1 MNAEEEDAYCRMKNF
16 CTAVRPDC
24 DFSSW
29 RAQTCEKKRCI
40 EYLHQPIGLTLQS
53 PGAAHLAVL
62 ALPSQKQPSNC
73 TMNDS
78 KAVSAASCSNDT
90 EAGDV
95 HLIITSL
102 DKLVVQLQRHV
113 SEMQRYHSD
122 AAHSNALAATSSI
135 KPRIAQVQDVCS
147 YIQIKADH
155 LVMQQEDSLMK
166 RATKLRCQLLLA
178 TCAVFAQKLLH
189 KGSYTSGYRQHC
201 FHTLIT
207 ELLQTGPT
215 SAALPLLVEPLLPRS
230 WQRELDQSKL
240 LKGDIETDLYST
252 AVAQEDIMQGEEEE
266 GAAPSDG
273 FLVADVDPELTP
285 RKMEQIVDAMDLI
298 PLYVRQKV
306 ELEVSNA
313 VAEGLSAFKSCIE
326 RLAARFADK
335 AAHKAWSSSLQQ
347 VVIGVQD
354 R

>member
-1 MNAEEEDAYCRMKNF
+1 MNAEEEDAYSRMTHF

-24 DFSSW
+24 DYSSW
-29 RAQTCEKKRCI
+29 RAQTCKKKRCI
-40 EYLHQPIGLTLQS
+40 EYLHQPTGLTLQS

-62 ALPSQKQPSNC
+62 ALPTQKQASNK
-73 TMNDS
+73 MSDS
-78 KAVSAASCSNDT
+78 KAVSAASCSSDT
-90 EAGDV
+90 EAGDMC
-95 HLIITSL
+95 LIITSL

-122 AAHSNALAATSSI
+122 AAHSNAVPATTATQ
-135 KPRIAQVQDVCS
+135 PRIAQVQDVCS

-166 RATKLRCQLLLA
+166 RATKVHCQLLLA

-189 KGSYTSGYRQHC
+189 RGSYTSGYRQHC

-207 ELLQTGPT
+207 ELLRTGPN

-230 WQRELDQSKL
+230 WKHELDQSKL
-240 LKGDIETDLYST
+240 LKGDMETDLYST
-252 AVAQEDIMQGEEEE
+252 AIAQEDIMQGEEEE
-266 GAAPSDG
+266 GLAPSDG
-273 FLVADVDPELTP
+273 FLVADADPHLTP
-285 RKMEQIVDAMDLI
+285 GKMEQVVDALDMI

-306 ELEVSNA
+306 EMEVSNA
-313 VAEGLSAFKSCIE
+313 LAEGLPAVKSCVE
-326 RLAARFADK
+326 QLAARFADK
-335 AAHKAWSSSLQQ
+335 AAHKAWLSSLQQ
-347 VVIGVQD
+347 VVLGVED

>member
-1 MNAEEEDAYCRMKNF
+1 MNAEEEDAYSRMKDF

-29 RAQTCEKKRCI
+29 RAQTCEKKGCI
-40 EYLHQPIGLTLQS
+40 EYLHHPTGLTLQS
-53 PGAAHLAVL
+53 TGAAHLAVL
-62 ALPSQKQPSNC
+62 ALASQEQPSNC
-73 TMNDS
+73 TINDNE
-78 KAVSAASCSNDT
+78 AVSAAACLSDT

-95 HLIITSL
+95 CLIITSL
-102 DKLVVQLQRHV
+102 DKVVVQLQRHV
-113 SEMQRYHSD
+113 HEMQTYHSD
-122 AAHSNALAATSSI
+122 ASHSNAVSVTTSI
-135 KPRIAQVQDVCS
+135 QPKIAQVQDVCS

-155 LVMQQEDSLMK
+155 LVMQQEDSLMT
-166 RATKLRCQLLLA
+166 RATKLHCQLLLA

-207 ELLQTGPT
+207 ELLQIGPT
-215 SAALPLLVEPLLPRS
+215 SAALPPLVEPLLPRS
-230 WQRELDQSKL
+230 WKRELDKSKL

-266 GAAPSDG
+266 GSAPSDG
-273 FLVADVDPELTP
+273 FLVADAAPELTP
-285 RKMEQIVDAMDLI
+285 RKMEQILDAMDLI

-306 ELEVSNA
+306 ELEVSNSL
-313 VAEGLSAFKSCIE
+313 AEGLSAFKSCIE
-326 RLAARFADK
+326 QLAARFANK
-335 AAHKAWSSSLQQ
+335 AAHKAWLSSLQQ